1 MIKRRVEMGRGYD
14 VYAVENFHGLTD
26 EEIAD
31 KCDFNNWG
39 FVVLERYPEHMLIK
53 IYTD

>member
-1 MIKRRVEMGRGYD
+1 MKKTRVQIGRGYD
-14 VYAVENFHGLTD
+14 VYSVEDFHGLTD

-31 KCDFNNWG
+31 KCDYNNWG
-39 FVVLERYPEHMLIK
+39 FVVLERYPEHILIK